1 MSGDSESGSAVTRR
15 RVLRGAGAAAR
26 GVAAGATAATAQ
38 ETVSYGDWF
47 TDAAPGGAVG
57 NFDGTTV
64 DERGSGS
71 ITIEVGAEGNGGPFA
86 FAPPAVRID
95 PGTTVTF
102 DWVSDTHN
110 IVVEEQPSGAGW
122 EGHGPIENTGFS
134 YEHTF
139 ETEGLYKYYC
149 EPHLT
154 LGMKAAIV
162 VGDAE
167 IAADGGPANG
177 GPAGEP
183 GITLPGGDTGA
194 AFIALLLGTAGLAV
208 LVMLGG
214 DGVGALRGWRRKAED
229 AAAEPLAE
237 AAPGRGIVREV
248 GHDEFDPLGTA
259 TLIAVY
265 LLILVVLWVFVY
277 FVEFLGNGP
286 TVIG

>member
-1 MSGDSESGSAVTRR
+1 MSRDDAGPVLTRR
-15 RVLRGAGAAAR
+15 RVLWGTAVAG
-26 GVAAGATAATAQ
+26 GVAAAGTTTAAAQ

-47 TDAAPGGAVG
+47 TDAAKGGAVG
-57 NFDGTTV
+57 NFDGTTADV
-64 DERGSGS
+64 TGSGS
-71 ITIEVGAEGNGGPFA
+71 ATIEVGAEGNGGPFA

-110 IVVEEQPSGAGW
+110 IVVEEQPDGAGW
-122 EGHGPIENTGFS
+122 EGHGPIENTGFT

-139 ETEGLYKYYC
+139 ETEGVYKYYC
-149 EPHLT
+149 DPHLP

-167 IAADGGPANG
+167 ITAGGGEEAG
-177 GPAGEP
+177 GGV
-183 GITLPGGDTGA
+183 TWTWPGGETGA
-194 AFIALLLGTAGLAV
+194 AFVALLFGTVGLAV

-214 DGVGALRGWRRKAED
+214 DGVSAVRGSRRRARE

-237 AAPGRGIVREV
+237 AEPDRGIVRELD
-248 GHDEFDPLGTA
+248 HDDFDPTGTA
-259 TLIAVY
+259 ALIVVY
-265 LLILVVLWVFVY
+265 FLILVVLWVFVY

>member
-1 MSGDSESGSAVTRR
+1 MSGPDDSSPGLPRR
-15 RVLRGAGAAAR
+15 RFLRGAVVAS
-26 GVAAGATAATAQ
+26 GVAATVSGTAAAQ

-47 TDAAPGGAVG
+47 TGQAKGGEVQ
-57 NFDGTTV
+57 NFDGTTA
-64 DERGSGS
+64 DETGSS
-71 ITIEVGAEGNGGPFA
+71 SVTIEVGAEGNGGPYA

-110 IVVEEQPSGAGW
+110 TIVEEQPEGAGW
-122 EGHGPIENTGFS
+122 EGHQPIENTGFS

-139 ETEGLYKYYC
+139 ETEGVYKYYC

-167 IAADGGPANG
+167 IAAAGDGAEG
-177 GPAGEP
+177 GVAW
-183 GITLPGGDTGA
+183 TWPGGETGA
-194 AFIALLLGTAGLAV
+194 AFMGLLVGTAGLAALIV
-208 LVMLGG
+208 LGG
-214 DGVGALRGWRRKAED
+214 DGLDAVRGSRARARE
-229 AAAEPLAE
+229 AAAEPLTEAE
-237 AAPGRGIVREV
+237 PDRGVVREL
-248 GHDEFDPLGTA
+248 GHDDFDPVGTA
-259 TLIAVY
+259 ALIVVY
-265 LLILVVLWVFVY
+265 FLILVAMWVFVY

>member
-1 MSGDSESGSAVTRR
+1 MSGNEGPGAPVSRR
-15 RVLRGAGAAAR
+15 RVLRGAVAAA
-26 GVAAGATAATAQ
+26 GVTAISASAASAQ

-47 TDAAPGGAVG
+47 TAQAKGGEVQ

-64 DERGSGS
+64 DERGSDS

-110 IVVEEQPSGAGW
+110 TIIEEAPSGTAW
-122 EGHGPIENTGFS
+122 EGHQPIENTGFS

-167 IAADGGPANG
+167 IAADGGPADG
-177 GPAGEP
+177 APAGEP
-183 GITLPGGDTGA
+183 GITLPGGDTGF
-194 AFIALLLGTAGLAV
+194 AFMALLFGTAGLAV

-214 DGVGALRGWRRKAED
+214 EGVGALRRGRRRAEE

-237 AAPGRGIVREV
+237 AAPGRGIVSEV